1 MATREDEVTRR
12 LVEALRG
19 CGPATTR
26 RFLRDVVGFWDA
38 EALILLETKI
48 GSGSLGSNQL
58 VGHAIVGA
66 LEVPDENLVWTSE
79 EIPPGF
85 AVASWDHVRG
95 WLGREISAFDD
106 HLDPDAAS
114 HLAAFLRSE
123 VCALRTRRS
132 PPNGTAAVP
141 LGARRC

>member
-123 VCALRTRRS
+123 AVCAADAS
-132 PPNGTAAVP
+132 KPPNGTAAVP